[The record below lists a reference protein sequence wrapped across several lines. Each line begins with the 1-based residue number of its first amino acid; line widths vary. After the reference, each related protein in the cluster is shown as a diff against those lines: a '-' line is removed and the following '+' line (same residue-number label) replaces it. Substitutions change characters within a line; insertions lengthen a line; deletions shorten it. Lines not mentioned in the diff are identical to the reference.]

1 MRSIMLVNAKGGCGK
16 STLATNLAS
25 FYATRGKN
33 VTLADMDPQGSS
45 YEWVNNRPEDR
56 ATITAIAGWKEPL
69 RPARDTEVLIIDTAA
84 GTEGKELTALARKV
98 ETILVPVLPST
109 IDMRAAKQFLYR
121 LLLMGRIEREET
133 KVAVVANRVRENT
146 LIYEKLNSFL
156 RKLDIPF
163 VATLRD
169 TQNYIRADERGLG
182 IFELA
187 PSSVYWDLEQWK
199 KLTRYLNSQRSLPG

>member
-33 VTLADMDPQGSS
+33 VTLVDMDPQGSS
-45 YEWVNNRPEDR
+45 FEWVQNRPEDR
-56 ATITAIAGWKEPL
+56 PSIAAIAGWKEPL
-69 RPARDTEVLIIDTAA
+69 RPARDTDVLIIDTAA

-98 ETILVPVLPST
+98 ETILVPVLPSP

-146 LIYEKLNSFL
+146 LIYEKLNTFL
-156 RKLDIPF
+156 RKLDVPF

-187 PSSVYWDLEQWK
+187 PSSVYWDLEQWQ

>member
-25 FYATRGKN
+25 LYATRGKN
-33 VTLADMDPQGSS
+33 VTLVDMDPQGSS
-45 YEWVNNRPEDR
+45 FEWVQNRPEDR
-56 ATITAIAGWKEPL
+56 PSIAAIAGWKEPL

-146 LIYEKLNSFL
+146 LIYEKLNTFL
-156 RKLDIPF
+156 RKLDVPF

-187 PSSVYWDLEQWK
+187 PSSVYWDLEQWQ

>member
-1 MRSIMLVNAKGGCGK
+1 MLVNAKGGCGK

>member
-1 MRSIMLVNAKGGCGK
+1 MLVNAKGGCGK

-56 ATITAIAGWKEPL
+56 PGISAIAGWKEAI
-69 RPARDTEVLIIDTAA
+69 RPSKETDVLIIDTAA

-109 IDMRAAKQFLYR
+109 IDMRAAKQFLYK

-146 LIYEKLNSFL
+146 LIYEKLHTFL

-187 PSSVYWDLEQWK
+187 PSSVYWDLEQWQ
-199 KLTRYLNSQRSLPG
+199 KLTRYLNSKRSLPE

>member
-33 VTLADMDPQGSS
+33 VTLVDMDPQGSS
-45 YEWVNNRPEDR
+45 FEWVQNRPEDR
-56 ATITAIAGWKEPL
+56 PIITAIAGWKEPV
-69 RPARDTEVLIIDTAA
+69 RPARDTDVLIIDTAA
-84 GTEGKELTALARKV
+84 GTEGKELPALARKV

-187 PSSVYWDLEQWK
+187 PSSVYWDLEQWQ

>member
-25 FYATRGKN
+25 YYATRGKN

-45 YEWVNNRPEDR
+45 FEWVNNRPEDR
-56 ATITAIAGWKEPL
+56 PQISAIAGWKEAI
-69 RPARDTEVLIIDTAA
+69 RPAKDTDVLIIDTAA

-109 IDMRAAKQFLYR
+109 IDMRAAKQFLYK

-146 LIYEKLNSFL
+146 LIYEKLHTFL

-187 PSSVYWDLEQWK
+187 PSSVYWDLDQWQ
-199 KLTRYLNSQRSLPG
+199 KLTRYLNSKRSMP

>member
-1 MRSIMLVNAKGGCGK
+1 MRTIMIVNAKGGCGK

-25 FYATRGKN
+25 YYATRGKT

-45 YEWVNNRPEDR
+45 MGWVANRPEDR
-56 ATITAIAGWKEPL
+56 PEIQAIAGWKEPL
-69 RPARDTEVLIIDTAA
+69 RASKDTDVLIIDTPA
-84 GTEGKELTALARKV
+84 GTEGKELTALVRKAQ
-98 ETILVPVLPST
+98 TILIPVLPST
-109 IDMRAAKQFLYR
+109 IDMRAAKQFIYKM
-121 LLLMGRIEREET
+121 LLVGRISREET

-146 LIYEKLNSFL
+146 LIYDKLHSFL

-163 VATLRD
+163 VATIRD

-187 PSSVYWDLEQWK
+187 PSSVYWDLEQWA
-199 KLTRYLNSQRSLPG
+199 KLTRYLNSKRALPE

>member
-1 MRSIMLVNAKGGCGK
+1 MLVNAKGGCGK

-25 FYATRGKN
+25 YYATRGKN

-45 YEWVNNRPEDR
+45 YEWVKNRPEDR
-56 ATITAIAGWKEPL
+56 PQISAIAGWKDTI
-69 RPARDTEVLIIDTAA
+69 RPAKETEVLIIDTAA

-109 IDMRAAKQFLYR
+109 IDMRAAKQFLYK

-146 LIYEKLNSFL
+146 LIYEKLQTFL

-187 PSSVYWDLEQWK
+187 PSSVYWDLDQWQ
-199 KLTRYLNSQRSLPG
+199 KLTRYLNSKRSMPE

>member
-1 MRSIMLVNAKGGCGK
+1 MRTIMLVNAKGGCGK
-16 STLATNLAS
+16 STVATNLAS
-25 FYATRGKN
+25 YYATCGKN

-45 YEWVNNRPEDR
+45 FGWVANRPEDR
-56 ATITAIAGWKEPL
+56 PVITAIAGWKEPV
-69 RPARDTEVLIIDTAA
+69 RASRDTDVLIIDTAA

-109 IDMRAAKQFLYR
+109 IDMRAAKQFLYKM
-121 LLLMGRIEREET
+121 LLMGRISREET
-133 KVAVVANRVRENT
+133 KVAVIANRVRENT
-146 LIYEKLNSFL
+146 LIYDKLNSFL

-187 PSSVYWDLEQWK
+187 PSSVYWDLEQWQ
-199 KLTRYLNSQRSLPG
+199 KLTRYLNSKRSRPE

>member
-33 VTLADMDPQGSS
+33 VTLVDMDPQGSS

-56 ATITAIAGWKEPL
+56 PGITAIAGWKEPF
-69 RPARDTEVLIIDTAA
+69 RPSRDTEVLIIDTAA
-84 GTEGKELTALARKV
+84 GTEGKELTALARKA

-133 KVAVVANRVRENT
+133 RVAVVANRVRENT

>member
-45 YEWVNNRPEDR
+45 FEWIKNRPDDR
-56 ATITAIAGWKEPL
+56 PAINAIAGWKEPL
-69 RPARDTEVLIIDTAA
+69 RTSRDTDVLIIDTAA

-187 PSSVYWDLEQWK
+187 PSSVYWDLEQWQ
-199 KLTRYLNSQRSLPG
+199 KLTRYLNSKRSLPG

>member
-1 MRSIMLVNAKGGCGK
+1 MRTIMLVNAKGGCGK

-25 FYATRGKN
+25 YYATSGKR

-45 YEWVNNRPEDR
+45 FGWVANRPEDR
-56 ATITAIAGWKEPL
+56 PVITAIAGWKEPV
-69 RPARDTEVLIIDTAA
+69 RASKDTDVLIIDTAA

-109 IDMRAAKQFLYR
+109 IDMRAAKQFLYKM
-121 LLLMGRIEREET
+121 LLMGRISREET
-133 KVAVVANRVRENT
+133 KVAVIANRVRENT
-146 LIYEKLNSFL
+146 LIYDKLNSFL

-187 PSSVYWDLEQWK
+187 PSSVYWDLEQWQ
-199 KLTRYLNSQRSLPG
+199 KLTRYLNSKRSRPG

>member
-16 STLATNLAS
+16 STLSTNLAS
-25 FYATRGKN
+25 YYATRGMN

-45 YEWVNNRPEDR
+45 FTWAQNRPENR
-56 ATITAIAGWKEPL
+56 PAIQAIAGWKEPL
-69 RPARDTEVLIIDTAA
+69 RAPKDTDVLIIDTAA
-84 GTEGKELTALARKV
+84 GTEGKELTPLLRKV
-98 ETILVPVLPST
+98 QTVIVPVLPST
-109 IDMRAAKQFLYR
+109 IDMRAAKQFIYKM
-121 LLLMGRIEREET
+121 LMMGQVTREEV

-146 LIYEKLNSFL
+146 LIYDKLDDFL

-182 IFELA
+182 IFEMA
-187 PSSVYWDLEQWK
+187 PSAVYWDLEQWQ
-199 KLTRYLNSQRSLPG
+199 KLTRYLNSKRSQP

>member
-33 VTLADMDPQGSS
+33 VTLVDMDPQGSS
-45 YEWVNNRPEDR
+45 FEWVQNRPEDR
-56 ATITAIAGWKEPL
+56 PSIAAIAGWKEPL

-146 LIYEKLNSFL
+146 LIYEKLNTFL
-156 RKLDIPF
+156 RKLDVPF

-187 PSSVYWDLEQWK
+187 PSSVYWDLEQWQ

>member
-33 VTLADMDPQGSS
+33 VTLVDMDPQGSS
-45 YEWVNNRPEDR
+45 FEWVQNRPEDR
-56 ATITAIAGWKEPL
+56 PSIAAIAGWKEPL
-69 RPARDTEVLIIDTAA
+69 RPARDTDVLIIDTAA

-133 KVAVVANRVRENT
+133 RVAVVANRVRENT

-187 PSSVYWDLEQWK
+187 PSSVYWDLEQWQ